1 MFHLFL
7 LAYFKKRNMYMAKEK
22 RAQKERMIKF
32 RFQNTNPYL
41 FSNFLRQME
50 LNRKENKELL
60 ISTIMQ

>member
-1 MFHLFL
+1 
-7 LAYFKKRNMYMAKEK
+7 MAKEK

-60 ISTIMQ
+60 ISTMIQ